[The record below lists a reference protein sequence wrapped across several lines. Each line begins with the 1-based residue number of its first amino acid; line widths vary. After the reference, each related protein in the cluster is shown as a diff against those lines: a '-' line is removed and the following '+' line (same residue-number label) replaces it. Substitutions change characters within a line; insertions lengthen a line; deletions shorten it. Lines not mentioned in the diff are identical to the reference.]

1 MGTLPGP
8 EGPEWIDALP
18 DELAGQRR
26 IMRALYDYCADDADA
41 RWLAVSCSLARG
53 AADRLSDV
61 DAGIGA
67 AEGQVGA
74 VTEAVAAL
82 EGLGDRVDA
91 LVMDWRTPPGGQGT
105 EGMRRMFVQC
115 TDDAQL
121 DLVVMPARIR
131 PGRAPDEV
139 VLLDRDGRLSERFT
153 PDADRVDG
161 EQLREW
167 AFLGWVALADC
178 AKYLDRGSLWE
189 ARAQLAV
196 ARHHIWA
203 LWAAAKGARYP
214 VFGLSQVLDRDPD
227 DLPGGI
233 DGTVPDG
240 PGIEALRDATRAAAG
255 VLAAVSA
262 VAVARYPTVLP
273 TSMARF
279 VGERLG
285 VSRDEATAKESKE

>member
-1 MGTLPGP
+1 MATVQQP
-8 EGPEWIDALP
+8 EGAEWIDALP

-26 IMRALYDYCADDADA
+26 IVRALYDYCADDADA
-41 RWLAVSCSLARG
+41 RWLAVSCSMARG

-67 AEGQVGA
+67 AEGQIGA

-82 EGLGDRVDA
+82 EGFGDRIDS
-91 LVMDWRTPPGGQGT
+91 LVMDWGAPPDTPDT
-105 EGMRRMFVQC
+105 ERMRRIFVQC
-115 TDDAQL
+115 ADGAQL
-121 DLVVMPARIR
+121 DLVVMSARNR

-139 VLLDRDGRLSERFT
+139 VLVDRDGRLSERFT
-153 PDADRVDG
+153 PSVDLVDG

-189 ARAQLAV
+189 ARAQLEV
-196 ARHHIWA
+196 ARHRIWG

-214 VFGLSQVLDRDPD
+214 VFGLSQVLDRDPE

-233 DGTVPDG
+233 EQTVPAG
-240 PGIEALRDATRAAAG
+240 PGLEPLREATRAAAG

-273 TSMARF
+273 TAMARF

-285 VSRDEATAKESKE
+285 VSRDEAPAKKEVK

>member
-1 MGTLPGP
+1 MGTVHEP
-8 EGPEWIDALP
+8 EGAEWIDALP

-26 IMRALYDYCADDADA
+26 IVRALYNYCADDADA
-41 RWLAVSCSLARG
+41 RWLSVSCSLARG

-67 AEGQVGA
+67 AEGQIGA

-91 LVMDWRTPPGGQGT
+91 LVMDWGAPPDGPGT
-105 EGMRRMFVQC
+105 EGMRRIFVQC
-115 TDDAQL
+115 TDGAQL
-121 DLVVMPARIR
+121 DLVVMSARSR

-139 VLLDRDGRLSERFT
+139 VLLDRDGRLSEGFT
-153 PDADRVDG
+153 PSVDRVDG

-189 ARAQLAV
+189 ARAQLDA
-196 ARHHIWA
+196 ARHRIWG

-214 VFGLSQVLDRDPD
+214 VFGLSQVLDRDPN
-227 DLPGGI
+227 DLPRGI
-233 DGTVPDG
+233 EQTVPDG
-240 PGIEALRDATRAAAG
+240 PGLEPLREATRAAAS

-273 TSMARF
+273 TAMARF
-279 VGERLG
+279 VDERLG
-285 VSRDEATAKESKE
+285 VDQDEGTSTK

>member
-1 MGTLPGP
+1 VGTVPGP
-8 EGPEWIDALP
+8 EGTEWIEALP
-18 DELAGQRR
+18 DELAGQQR
-26 IMRALYDYCADDADA
+26 IVRALYTYCADDADA

-82 EGLGDRVDA
+82 EGLGDRVDS
-91 LVMDWRTPPGGQGT
+91 LVMDWGTPPGGPGT
-105 EGMRRMFVQC
+105 EGMRRIFVQC
-115 TDDAQL
+115 TDGAQL
-121 DLVVMPARIR
+121 DLVVLPARSR

-139 VLLDRDGRLSERFT
+139 VLLDRDARLSERFT
-153 PDADRVDG
+153 PEADKVDG

-178 AKYLDRGSLWE
+178 AKYLDRGSIWE
-189 ARAQLAV
+189 ARAQLGV
-196 ARHHIWA
+196 ARHRIWE
-203 LWAAAKGARYP
+203 LWAAAKEARYP

-233 DGTVPDG
+233 EQTVPDG
-240 PGIEALRDATRAAAG
+240 PGLEPLREAARAAAG

-273 TSMARF
+273 TAMARF

-285 VSRDEATAKESKE
+285 VHRDESASTK